1 MLIDL
6 NARRAARSSAERE
19 PKQLRV
25 GDRTYELVP
34 EIMLSTVQAVNDG
47 NLARAAKHMLA
58 NPDAD
63 YEDFC
68 DQVSLDDL
76 GWLITNY
83 GANLGESSG
92 STEPLNGTG
101 EPSTPTFDATTDLTS
116 PTSATDVAPGEPP
129 ASSPT

>member
-6 NARRAARSSAERE
+6 NARRAARSTAERE

-25 GDRTYELVP
+25 GERTFDLVP
-34 EIMLSTVQAVNDG
+34 EIMLSTVQAVTDG
-47 NLARAAKHMLA
+47 NLASAARHMLVD
-58 NPDAD
+58 PEAD
-63 YEDFC
+63 FEEFS
-68 DQVSLDDL
+68 QSVSLDDL

-92 STEPLNGTG
+92 STEPSDGTG
-101 EPSTPTFDATTDLTS
+101 EPSTPTSDASTASTS
-116 PTSATDVAPGEPP
+116 PTSATAPTPGQPP